1 LPGWLRSAGPLSG
14 PFPTNFDVHRLD
26 PDDRLTS
33 TPAVLFAQKAA
44 IARRH
49 GGRVKSTLERP
60 LTPGLGRLSFGG
72 SLPIGQMGGS
82 RLSCAILHGA

>member
-33 TPAVLFAQKAA
+33 TPAGRNAQIAA
-44 IARRH
+44 IGVCEVRSAMALQYIA
-49 GGRVKSTLERP
+49 V
-60 LTPGLGRLSFGG
+60 
-72 SLPIGQMGGS
+72 
-82 RLSCAILHGA
+82 